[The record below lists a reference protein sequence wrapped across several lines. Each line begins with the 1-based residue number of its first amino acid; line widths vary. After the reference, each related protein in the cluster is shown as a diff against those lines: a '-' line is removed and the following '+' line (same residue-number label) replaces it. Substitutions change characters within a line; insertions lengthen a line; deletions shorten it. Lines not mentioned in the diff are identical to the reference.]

1 MVKSNPTNT
10 QGVEEEPW
18 LYEINAQQSLFA
30 IDYKEIW
37 QYRDLLRLL
46 VRRDLVATYKQTIL
60 GPLWYLIQ
68 PLFTSVIFTLVF
80 NNIATIETGKA
91 PPFLFNLAGITLW
104 NYFTHCLTTS
114 SNTFASNA
122 SVFSKVYFPR
132 LIAPLS
138 EAISGLVKLGV
149 QLLIFIVFYFYFIL
163 KGNDI
168 SVTRVLWFFP
178 FLIGIMATLGLG
190 LGMIVS
196 SITTKYRDFR
206 ILLGFA
212 TSLLM
217 YISAVMYPISEVSN
231 SSTLGNYDWVVKY
244 NPMAIL
250 IEAYRYMT
258 LGEGFFNWYYI
269 LYCLGIS
276 IFLFLTGLVVFNK
289 TGRTF
294 IDTV

>member
-1 MVKSNPTNT
+1 MERKNSHSYTA
-10 QGVEEEPW
+10 EKEDW
-18 LYEINAQQSLFA
+18 LYEISSSQSLFA
-30 IDYKEIW
+30 IDYAEIW
-37 QYRDLLRLL
+37 RYRDLLRLF
-46 VRRDLVATYKQTIL
+46 VRRDIVATYKQTVL

-80 NNIATIETGKA
+80 NNIATITTGEA

-114 SNTFASNA
+114 SNTFSANA
-122 SVFSKVYFPR
+122 AVFSKVYFPR
-132 LIAPLS
+132 LIVPLS
-138 EAISGLVKLGV
+138 QAISGLVKLGV
-149 QLLIFIVFYFYFIL
+149 QLLIFSAFYVYYAVL
-163 KGNDI
+163 G
-168 SVTRVLWFFP
+168 SAVQPTAALWFLP
-178 FLIGIMATLGLG
+178 FLILGMAILG
-190 LGMIVS
+190 LGMGMIIS

-206 ILLGFA
+206 ILLSFA

-217 YISAVMYPISEVSN
+217 YVSAVMYPVAEVSKN
-231 SSTLGNYDWVVKY
+231 TTLSGYAWIIKY

-258 LGEGFFNWYYI
+258 LGEGIFQWELLAYCFVLSIILFF
-269 LYCLGIS
+269 G
-276 IFLFLTGLVVFNK
+276 GLLVFNK